1 MKIKITED
9 QYDKLRFRRRLE
21 DFERFV
27 KESPI
32 YERPCY
38 HANSPKEFIEAL
50 KKDVT
55 SELYDTDVPE
65 DFIDF
70 VERYISNMMGD
81 YLIEYYKSKCNK
93 KISESKDDFQKIKN
107 LIKQVGSK
115 YKSDPWIVKTRIL
128 DVEKAPGLQNQDYY
142 RIWPEFTINDL
153 DGNFPH
159 IERHLL
165 ADFIESMI
173 GLPIHAMSAKIEFK
187 DEVE

>member
-1 MKIKITED
+1 MTIIITED

-38 HANSPKEFIEAL
+38 HANSPKEFIEGL

-81 YLIEYYKSKCNK
+81 YLIEYYKSKCER
-93 KISESKDDFQKIKN
+93 KINENKDDFQRIKK
-107 LIKQVGSK
+107 LIEEVGSR
-115 YKSDPWIVKTRIL
+115 YKSDPWIVNTKIL
-128 DVEKAPGLQNQDYY
+128 DVEKKYDMDNEVYY
-142 RIWPEFTINDL
+142 TIWPEFTIRDL
-153 DGNFPH
+153 EGNFPH
-159 IERHLL
+159 IEKHFL
-165 ADFIESMI
+165 ADFIENMI
-173 GLPIHAMSAKIEFK
+173 GVPVHSNSARIEFHY
-187 DEVE
+187 DED